1 MLCFKIK
8 MEDRN
13 SGTEVGFFIL
23 CLKIRTA
30 MRWYGLEDMSH
41 WVHAGFWTFIQG
53 FYFLHLLHF
62 ASCTPIAQKYPHFLQ
77 RHPHAREAP
86 RYVCATIDAASEGYG
101 KKCLQQ
107 EDRKTKPST
116 SHLEWLNLRS
126 RARSMGMGLRSI
138 GSMSWTQSPRT
149 RSSNRGYKDSGG
161 RRGFRIWGRVRLSR
175 AMFQG

>member
-1 MLCFKIK
+1 

-62 ASCTPIAQKYPHFLQ
+62 ASCTPLHKNTLTFSNDTPMPEKLHYMFAPLLMPH
-77 RHPHAREAP
+77 PKAMA
-86 RYVCATIDAASEGYG
+86 

-138 GSMSWTQSPRT
+138 GSMLWTQSPRT

-161 RRGFRIWGRVRLSR
+161 QRGFRIWGRVRLSR

>member
-86 RYVCATIDAASEGYG
+86 LYVCATKTHIPRCTLNRVDFLACNKTLLWDFIKVNYLFHD
-101 KKCLQQ
+101 LQVLTPPHYPWSFSF
-107 EDRKTKPST
+107 E
-116 SHLEWLNLRS
+116 
-126 RARSMGMGLRSI
+126 
-138 GSMSWTQSPRT
+138 
-149 RSSNRGYKDSGG
+149 
-161 RRGFRIWGRVRLSR
+161 
-175 AMFQG
+175 

>member
-1 MLCFKIK
+1 

-86 RYVCATIDAASEGYG
+86 LYVCATIDAASEGYG
-101 KKCLQQ
+101 KKMLAT
-107 EDRKTKPST
+107 RRSKNKTFNIT
-116 SHLEWLNLRS
+116 L
-126 RARSMGMGLRSI
+126 GV
-138 GSMSWTQSPRT
+138 TQSTLESEINGDGIEVDWVNVVNSEP
-149 RSSNRGYKDSGG
+149 
-161 RRGFRIWGRVRLSR
+161 
-175 AMFQG
+175 